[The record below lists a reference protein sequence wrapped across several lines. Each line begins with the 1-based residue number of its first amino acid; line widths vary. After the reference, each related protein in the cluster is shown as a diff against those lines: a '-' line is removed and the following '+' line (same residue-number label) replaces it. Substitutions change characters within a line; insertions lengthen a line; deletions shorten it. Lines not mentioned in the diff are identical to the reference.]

1 MENLWERFKKKVQPI
16 IPRDVVELS
25 QRKLQ
30 SKVISLKLAF
40 IFQFQAFATFFGKI
54 LISFECVNGNRDS
67 RAEFAGSE
75 FRGSRHRAN
84 GLLFKPSFL

>member
-1 MENLWERFKKKVQPI
+1 MAVLIKKVQPI
-16 IPRDVVELS
+16 LPRDVVELS

-75 FRGSRHRAN
+75 FRGSCPFSRPAM
-84 GLLFKPSFL
+84 GLR